1 MENSPQF
8 QPPVFNKAPLS
19 LWRIS
24 CLVEGVIT
32 GISHATF
39 AVSNLERSVHFYAD
53 GLGLTPVVRWD
64 EGAYLTAGDFW
75 ISLIL
80 DPAAPQATNN
90 FSYTHFAFAV
100 SPENFAAMRKKLL
113 HHDAE
118 EWQPNCS
125 PGESFYFLDPD
136 GHKLE
141 IHARTLPARLAAL
154 LENPK
159 PGMEWMTEPNV
170 RAES

>member
-1 MENSPQF
+1 MVS
-8 QPPVFNKAPLS
+8 
-19 LWRIS
+19 
-24 CLVEGVIT
+24 GV
-32 GISHATF
+32 SHATF
-39 AVSNLERSVHFYAD
+39 AVSNLERSIQFYTD
-53 GLGLTPVVRWD
+53 FLGLKPIVRWD

-100 SPENFAAMRKKLL
+100 PPENFTALREKLL
-113 HHDAE
+113 ARDCE
-118 EWQPNCS
+118 EWQPNSS

-141 IHARTLPARLAAL
+141 IHARTLPDRLAAL
-154 LENPK
+154 RENPK
-159 PGMEWMTEPNV
+159 PGIRWPD
-170 RAES
+170 

>member
-1 MENSPQF
+1 MEKNDRF
-8 QPPVFNKAPLS
+8 T
-19 LWRIS
+19 LWLIL
-24 CLVEGVIT
+24 CLVGIMVT

-39 AVSNLERSVHFYAD
+39 AVSKLERSLRFYID
-53 GLGLTPVVRWD
+53 QIGLKLVVRWD

-100 SPENFAAMRKKLL
+100 APEEFASLRKKLL
-113 HHDAE
+113 VHDAE
-118 EWQPNCS
+118 EWQPNTS

-141 IHARTLPARLAAL
+141 IHARTLADRLDAFRK
-154 LENPK
+154 NPK
-159 PGMEWMTEPNV
+159 PGMQWP
-170 RAES
+170 AG